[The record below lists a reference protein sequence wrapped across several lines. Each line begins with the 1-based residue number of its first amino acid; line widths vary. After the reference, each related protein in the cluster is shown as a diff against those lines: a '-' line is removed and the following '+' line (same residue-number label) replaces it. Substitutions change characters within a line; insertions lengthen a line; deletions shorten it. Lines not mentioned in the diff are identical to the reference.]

1 MSETPELEKALADL
15 TRLAPEPP
23 AKPKADPSVEK
34 KREEP
39 VSVVDLRE
47 DFRVT
52 SVDPGRRRS
61 PVYLVLD
68 PLDSDAA
75 ALAVVAY
82 AEALHGTARE
92 LSRRLLAIAATRLKK
107 TVPVNLNGET
117 LIWYHLDGYIYM
129 KHPTFHTAWG
139 IWNHVKRIWDICP
152 QSTVSLL
159 ESYHAG
165 VVELEAMRRELKG
178 V

>member
-23 AKPKADPSVEK
+23 AKPKVDPSVEK

-75 ALAVVAY
+75 AWATLEY
-82 AEALHGTARE
+82 
-92 LSRRLLAIAATRLKK
+92 ATRLHA
-107 TVPVNLNGET
+107 TSREVARRVASP
-117 LIWYHLDGYIYM
+117 DG
-129 KHPTFHTAWG
+129 H
-139 IWNHVKRIWDICP
+139 
-152 QSTVSLL
+152 
-159 ESYHAG
+159 
-165 VVELEAMRRELKG
+165 
-178 V
+178 